1 MKFLVNINDGG
12 SQNAVFK
19 KVFIALPLLK
29 NNTSEHDDWVLAI
42 SCIYS
47 YKSKRWSD
55 QIK

>member
-1 MKFLVNINDGG
+1 MKFLVNINYGG

-47 YKSKRWSD
+47 YKSKRWSE